1 MSDDAPATGPTT
13 TDDAAGSPE
22 APGLGGR
29 LHPSVIAVWLLR
41 SLGALAVVVIASNT
55 IERTFGLIVLVLV
68 GVGAWV
74 RWLRFTWRIEPGQL
88 VIERGLFQRRRRVI
102 PVARIQAV
110 QTVRKIQH
118 RAFGVVG
125 LRVEAIGGSETE
137 GQLDALDVELA
148 RRVQHALLQRADH
161 PTTAMATPSGVD
173 GSPAHA
179 AVADTPPG
187 TVLAHCSPRH
197 LLLAGLTGG
206 RVGVAAA
213 IIGVAQQAFGEQLTE
228 AALSAPE
235 RLGLIAALGLAV
247 LGIVVA
253 FVLSVLATAVVY
265 WDFTVRRDRELLRV
279 HRGVLDERRDTVPI
293 ARVQSL
299 TVEQNVLRRAL
310 GLAAV
315 KMVIAGRA
323 GDDADMTST
332 LLPIG
337 SRDEALRL
345 VGELLDIADVDAV
358 TLTPMPRGARDRRLV
373 RAALATVVVTGATL
387 VPVGWPLGLVGL
399 STAALV
405 VPAALASYRALG
417 WATHGDAVVARSGWL
432 VQRLSVTPAA
442 ALQSVRLTSSPFQRR
457 RQLATLRL
465 EIARSRGARD
475 PRLLDLAANDGS
487 TLLRRLATASVPGRM
502 ATADPDGRGGGG
514 SQLRT
519 GA

>member
-1 MSDDAPATGPTT
+1 MSDDTAAPGPAA
-13 TDDAAGSPE
+13 TDDTTPSDHSPE
-22 APGLGGR
+22 LAGR
-29 LHPSVIAVWLLR
+29 LHPSVIAVWSLR
-41 SLGALAVVVIASNT
+41 NLGALLVILIASNT
-55 IERTFGLIVLVLV
+55 MERTFGLLALTVVV
-68 GVGAWV
+68 VGAWV

-88 VIERGLFQRRRRVI
+88 VIERGLFQRTRRVI

-148 RRVQHALLQRADH
+148 RRVQQTLLD
-161 PTTAMATPSGVD
+161 PTDGAAGTGATPSG
-173 GSPAHA
+173 PAERPA
-179 AVADTPPG
+179 ADVVADTPPG
-187 TVLAHCSPRH
+187 TVLAHCPPRH

-213 IIGVAQQAFGEQLTE
+213 IIGLAQQTFGERLTE
-228 AALSAPE
+228 AALAAPE
-235 RLGLIAALGLAV
+235 RLGLVVALGLAV
-247 LGIVVA
+247 LGVVVA
-253 FVLSVLATAVVY
+253 FVLSVVATAVVY
-265 WDFTVRRDRELLRV
+265 WDFTLRRDGGLLRL
-279 HRGVLDERRDTVPI
+279 HRGLLDERRDTVPI

-315 KMVIAGRA
+315 KMVVAGRA
-323 GDDADMTST
+323 GADGDMTST

-337 SRDEALRL
+337 DRDEALRL

-358 TLTPMPRGARDRRLV
+358 TLTPMPTGARGRRLV
-373 RAALATVVVTGATL
+373 RAVLATVVMTAATL
-387 VPVGWPLGLVGL
+387 VAVGWPGGLAGL
-399 STAALV
+399 TAAVVL

-457 RQLATLRL
+457 RRLATLRL
-465 EIARSRGARD
+465 EIARSRGGRD
-475 PRLLDLAANDGS
+475 PRLLDMAASDGT
-487 TLLRRLATASVPGRM
+487 TLLHRLARTSVSSRTAAAERPGRG
-502 ATADPDGRGGGG
+502 AGG
-514 SQLRT
+514 SQLQT
-519 GA
+519 DA

>member
-1 MSDDAPATGPTT
+1 MSNDAPAAGPTT
-13 TDDAAGSPE
+13 TDDTARTPAAPE
-22 APGLGGR
+22 LGGR
-29 LHPSVIAVWLLR
+29 LHPSVIAMWVLR
-41 SLGALAVVVIASNT
+41 SLGALAVIVIASNT
-55 IERTFGLIVLVLV
+55 IERTFGLVALALV
-68 GVGAWV
+68 GIGAWV

-125 LRVEAIGGSETE
+125 LRVETVGGSEAE
-137 GQLDALDVELA
+137 GQLDALDVEVA
-148 RRVQHALLQRADH
+148 RRVQHALLERADH
-161 PTTAMATPSGVD
+161 AATATATPPRAD
-173 GSPAHA
+173 GSPARA
-179 AVADTPPG
+179 GIPDTPPG

-213 IIGVAQQAFGEQLTE
+213 IIGVAQQAFGERLTE

-235 RLGLIAALGLAV
+235 RLGLVAALGLAAF
-247 LGIVVA
+247 GIVVA

-265 WDFTVRRDRELLRV
+265 WDFTVRRDGGLLRL

-315 KMVIAGRA
+315 KMVVAGRA
-323 GDDADMTST
+323 GDGGDMTST

-337 SRDEALRL
+337 GRDEALRL

-358 TLTPMPRGARDRRLV
+358 TLTPMPHGARDRRLA
-373 RAALATVVVTGATL
+373 RAALATVVVTAVTL
-387 VPVGWPLGLVGL
+387 VTVGWPTGLLGLL
-399 STAALV
+399 TAAVV

-442 ALQSVRLTSSPFQRR
+442 ALQSVRLTSSLFQRR
-457 RQLATLRL
+457 RRLATLRL

-475 PRLLDLAANDGS
+475 PRLLDIAATDGS
-487 TLLRRLATASVPGRM
+487 TLLHRLATESVSGTGP
-502 ATADPDGRGGGG
+502 AADQAGRGGGG
-514 SQLRT
+514 SQRHT
-519 GA
+519 DA